1 MINYDDHRQDI
12 QKDIVRF
19 SRLLN
24 TSNLLRVQRFIR
36 DTYQA
41 QQGKRERRIVSR
53 KERVKE

>member
-12 QKDIVRF
+12 QKDIARI

-41 QQGKRERRIVSR
+41 QQGKREQRIVSR
-53 KERVKE
+53 KARLGE